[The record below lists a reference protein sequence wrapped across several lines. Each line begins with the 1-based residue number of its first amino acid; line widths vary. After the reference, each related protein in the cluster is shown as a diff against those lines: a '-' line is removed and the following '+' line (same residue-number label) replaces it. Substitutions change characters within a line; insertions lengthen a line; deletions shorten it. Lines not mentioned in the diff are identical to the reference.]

1 MYKCS
6 RSNIKNLLQNY
17 KRIDENKLQK
27 KNLEFF
33 YFVKYQGFG
42 KLMVRLMLLL
52 EKIISVEYNEGK
64 KLTGI
69 MKN

>member
-1 MYKCS
+1 MKF
-6 RSNIKNLLQNY
+6 
-17 KRIDENKLQK
+17 E
-27 KNLEFF
+27 
-33 YFVKYQGFG
+33 GFG
-42 KLMVRLMLLL
+42 KLVVKLKLLL

>member
-1 MYKCS
+1 VV
-6 RSNIKNLLQNY
+6 
-17 KRIDENKLQK
+17 KLK
-27 KNLEFF
+27 
-33 YFVKYQGFG
+33 
-42 KLMVRLMLLL
+42 LLL